1 MIPIAGY
8 APDADPTTPGVLTE
22 VSNIIPNE
30 RSYIGAPSGVAPA
43 GVGVLAAA
51 CRGAVIATKLDGT
64 RRIIAGTQTKLY
76 EYSAG
81 SWGDVSAAG
90 NYTGSAENRWSFC
103 QFGDFTLASNDTE
116 AIQASSSGAFVAL
129 TAPKAKIV
137 ITAGNFVVALNT
149 NDATYGDSPDR
160 WRCSAIFD
168 HTDWTVAVST
178 QANTG
183 RLVQTPGEISAGLP
197 LGNQIAVYKA
207 ASVYLASYVGSPEVW
222 RFDVAN
228 NDAGCIGQEALCD
241 IDGAH
246 FFVSNDGGFYI
257 FDGARVVPVGEG
269 VISQWFANHSSPAY
283 RYKTL
288 CRFDRQNKRV
298 FVFYVGVDS
307 TTLDQ
312 VLVYHL
318 TSKRWGKMYKPVEAA
333 LRYVSA
339 GSTIDT
345 MSAVAATIDALTIPV
360 DSQFWQSGGRAFSVF
375 NTSHQLQTLTGEASA
390 SSITTGDIGDDGTF
404 TTLKGARVR
413 FLNSPTSATGEVFCK
428 NDAGDDYDPTSQF
441 TMQGNRIDVL
451 QSARFHKLRL
461 DFQGDV
467 EVTAIR
473 YDTVPDG
480 EE

>member
-8 APDADPTTPGVLTE
+8 APDSDPTAPGVLTE

-30 RSYIGAPSGVAPA
+30 RAYIGAPSGVAPS
-43 GVGVLAAA
+43 GVGVLAAE
-51 CRGAVIATKLDGT
+51 CRGAVVATRLNGT

-76 EYSAG
+76 EFSAG

-90 NYTGSAENRWSFC
+90 NYTGSAENRWSFA

-116 AIQASSSGAFVAL
+116 AIQASSSSAFVAL
-129 TAPKAKIV
+129 TAPKAKV
-137 ITAGNFVVALNT
+137 IYTVANFVMALNT

-183 RLVQTPGEISAGLP
+183 RLVQTPGELVAGLP
-197 LGNQIAVYKA
+197 LGNQAVAYKA
-207 ASVYLASYVGSPEVW
+207 ASVYLGSYVGSPEVW
-222 RFDVAN
+222 RWDVVD
-228 NDAGCIGQEALCD
+228 NDSGCVGQEAVCD

-246 FFVSNDGGFYI
+246 FFVCSDGFRI
-257 FDGARVVPVGEG
+257 FDGARTIPVGDG
-269 VISQWFANHSSPAY
+269 VISQWFANNSSPAY

-288 CRFDRQNKRV
+288 CRYDRQNKRV
-298 FVFYVGVDS
+298 FVFYASNDS
-307 TTLDQ
+307 TTPDQ

-318 TSKRWGKMYKPVEAA
+318 TSKRWGKMRKPVEAA

-345 MSAVAATIDALTIPV
+345 MSAVALTIDALTIPV
-360 DSQFWQSGGRAFSVF
+360 DSQFWQAGGRAFSVF

-390 SSITTGDIGDDGTF
+390 SSITTGDIGDEGRF
-404 TTLKGARVR
+404 TTLRGARVR
-413 FLNSPTSATGEVFCK
+413 FLHAPDSASGEVFCK
-428 NDAGDDYDPTSQF
+428 DYDDFEHTGTF
-441 TMQGNRIDVL
+441 TMQGNRIDAL
-451 QSARFHKLRL
+451 QSARFHRLRI